1 MRRGCGGRARFW
13 LLLGLPALIVA
24 GMGISLSG
32 NAEGPWKPTQAL
44 PDLAVRRDGF
54 AREGDTVR
62 IVVENRG
69 VAASSATEIELV
81 DGPFASG
88 SSARE
93 SPYLP
98 VDGERAIWIAQQ
110 PDGEDAIRLDLAFG
124 TGVQALHGAGTLAV
138 AGAGPLSVVA
148 NAEGGVQARL
158 DAEEKT
164 VSLELGLPALSA
176 TQTMSLRVPVA
187 NGASPS
193 AHLFLDPERTDS
205 LPRIVTPRGVLLGG
219 EVELLLDC
227 LEKPRRR
234 RARVPLPPLAP
245 GARTE
250 VRTEF
255 GGGALGELS
264 VWCDPEDRIAEIR
277 EGNNV
282 ACWRADGD
290 WSLAALHIHSC
301 FSEGAGSFD
310 WQVWQA
316 CRSGYDLVWW
326 SEHDWRMSCVDHD
339 EVLDFAEDG
348 PARVRFSAN
357 DEQARAEYVAADEL
371 ASGRVLRLATS
382 GEGAGTA
389 SVHLRSERKRF
400 TYALASRVDVAPR
413 VFARSFGPG
422 DVLTIGFDLSLHP
435 GQQRRLLYRFTGG
448 DKPFRDSASAAG
460 SAAAQETA
468 WGRIFAETLP
478 TGGWLDLPL
487 HLSRDAEMCWPNG
500 LDNSLVGIWFELA
513 ADGEAEVLI
522 DRIELRH
529 EECGTALLEVQREW
543 VAEYPN
549 ICHEIGGEV
558 SYDRPH
564 MGRYGGD
571 PGFLGYDD
579 VWETD
584 RVNIVTRAVDVVRR
598 VHGTGGLVSW
608 CHPFGSFWPSEAPS
622 DRGLIRMYENPLYW
636 RPIFEGE
643 FGGVDILEVGY
654 RERAGRVLV
663 DYLALWDRAAAAG
676 LVLTGIGVSDS
687 HSIQWGSWENNFGT
701 WLKAPAHDTYALLRA
716 LRRGRAV
723 FGDPLRF
730 RGRVEL
736 RCGESEAGD
745 VLTAGGPREVEIHL
759 AAIGERRTVRLLGD
773 GELLR
778 EWTDVSG
785 SATLS
790 AQLAPGA
797 AQTVRVEVWD
807 ENGEPLAFTNP
818 LYFDREGNLPRR

>member
-1 MRRGCGGRARFW
+1 MARGRGGRARLW
-13 LLLGLPALIVA
+13 LSLALPALFAA

-32 NAEGPWKPTQAL
+32 YADGWWKPGQAL

-69 VAASSATEIELV
+69 AGASPATEIELV

-110 PDGEDAIRLDLAFG
+110 PDGDDAIRLDLAFG
-124 TGVQALHGAGTLAV
+124 TGVQALHGEGTLTV
-138 AGAGPLSVVA
+138 AGAGPLSIVA
-148 NAEGGVQARL
+148 SAKAGVEARL
-158 DAEEKT
+158 DAQEKT

-176 TQTMSLRVPVA
+176 TQTMSLRVPIV
-187 NGASPS
+187 NGGSPR

-205 LPRIVTPRGVLLGG
+205 LPQIVTPSGVLLGG
-219 EVELLLDC
+219 EAELLLDC
-227 LEKPRRR
+227 LEKPRGQ
-234 RARVPLPPLAP
+234 RARAPVPPLAP

-250 VRTEF
+250 IRTEF

-264 VWCDPEDRIAEIR
+264 VWCDPEDRIEEVR

-282 ACWRADGD
+282 ACWRADAE

-339 EVLDFAEDG
+339 EILDFAEDG
-348 PARVRFSAN
+348 PARARFSTSGGK
-357 DEQARAEYVAADEL
+357 ARSEFVAAGEL
-371 ASGRVLRLATS
+371 AGGRVLRLATS
-382 GEGAGTA
+382 GEG
-389 SVHLRSERKRF
+389 RSIAAANLGSDRKRF
-400 TYALASRVDVAPR
+400 TYALASRVDVTPR

-435 GQQRRLLYRFTGG
+435 GERRRLLYRFTGG
-448 DKPFRDSASAAG
+448 GPARG
-460 SAAAQETA
+460 SEPTGAAAAAEA
-468 WGRIFAETLP
+468 PWGRIFVETLP
-478 TGGWLDLPL
+478 SGGWLELPL

-500 LDNSLVGIWFELA
+500 LDNSLVGIWFELDA
-513 ADGEAEVLI
+513 SGEAEVLI
-522 DRIELRH
+522 DRIGFRH
-529 EECGTALLEVQREW
+529 EDCGTALVEVQKDW

-571 PGFLGYDD
+571 PGFVGYDN

-608 CHPFGSFWPSEAPS
+608 CHPFGSFWPSGSAL
-622 DRGLIRMYENPLYW
+622 DRGQVRMYESPLYW
-636 RPIFEGE
+636 RPIFEGA

-654 RERAGRVLV
+654 RERAGRKLP
-663 DYLALWDRAAAAG
+663 DYLALWDRAAAAD
-676 LVLTGIGVSDS
+676 LLLTGIGVSDS

-701 WLKAPAHDTYALLRA
+701 WLQAPANDAYALLRA
-716 LRRGRAV
+716 LRSGRAV

-745 VLTAGGPREVEIHL
+745 VLTGGGPREVEIRL
-759 AAIGERRTVRLLGD
+759 AAIGEGRTVRLVAD
-773 GELLR
+773 GVLLR
-778 EWTDVSG
+778 EWTDVSADT
-785 SATLS
+785 SLS
-790 AQLAPGA
+790 AQLSPGA
-797 AQTVRVEVWD
+797 AQTVRAEVWD

-818 LYFDREGNLPRR
+818 LYFDREGGLQRR